1 MTQETNQNTQD
12 QNEVPKKTKAQI
24 IKALQ
29 NLYTEQLVLDDD
41 IKSLKDEAK
50 SIGYNA
56 ALLASVA
63 KSLAQNK
70 TDEILEKHAL
80 FAQVVEEFDGSEED

>member
-1 MTQETNQNTQD
+1 MQENQTTENTQD
-12 QNEVPKKTKAQI
+12 ANNVPKKTKAQI

-29 NLYTEQLVLDDD
+29 SLYREQGVLDED
-41 IKSLKDEAK
+41 IKALKDEAK
-50 SIGYNA
+50 DAGYNA
-56 ALLASVA
+56 PLLASVA

-80 FAQVVEEFDGSEED
+80 FAQVVEEFDDAE